1 MASTSLTSTGVRFPN
16 NSDQFSA
23 LPNNTIAFWSGSI
36 ASIPTGWNLCD
47 GTNGTPDLRDR
58 FVVGA
63 GSTYSVGSTGGADQV
78 SLTAPQLPSHS
89 HPVVASID
97 SSGSHAHTVTIDGVG
112 NHGHPGGVI
121 TAAGPIA
128 VIVGTGPV
136 RWGNSGTFGGA
147 GSHSHGVSINAVG
160 DHVHTISVSLG
171 DSGAGDPHENRPP
184 FYSVA
189 FIMLA

>member
-1 MASTSLTSTGVRFPN
+1 MPLALVSTGVQFPD
-16 NSDQFSA
+16 NSVQQVA
-23 LPNNTIAFWSGSI
+23 IPSGSVVI
-36 ASIPTGWNLCD
+36 WNGLITNIPVGWKLCD

-63 GSTYSVGSTGGADQV
+63 GSTYSVSSVGGSAQV
-78 SLTAPQLPSHS
+78 SLTSPQLPSHS

-97 SSGSHAHTVTIDGVG
+97 SAGSHAHTVSLSPVG

-128 VIVGTGPV
+128 VTGGPGPSFWGSAGTLA
-136 RWGNSGTFGGA
+136 GA
-147 GSHSHGVSINAVG
+147 GGHSHSITINTVV

-171 DSGAGDPHENRPP
+171 NSGAGDSHENRPP